1 MRIGWSGWSV
11 DVDEGW
17 KITDHPE
24 CLTLERSAD
33 AALQLSSARK
43 TSGEVTDADLQDFV
57 IEQVHEWGVAAPAQC
72 GEFSGI
78 VVHYSEEGSL
88 WSRWFLRNG
97 TTLLFA
103 TYNGTPETA
112 ARESDLVSRVLASA
126 RPEAAS
132 EA

>member
-11 DVDEGW
+11 DVDDGW
-17 KITDHPE
+17 SITDHPE
-24 CLTLERSAD
+24 CLTLERSVD
-33 AALQLSSARK
+33 AAFQLSSARK
-43 TSGEVTDADLQDFV
+43 TSGEVTDTDLQDFV
-57 IEQVHEWGVAAPAQC
+57 LEQKDEWGVAAPAQC

-97 TTLLFA
+97 STLLFA
-103 TYNGTPETA
+103 TYNGTPEAA
-112 ARESDLVSRVLASA
+112 ARESDLVNQVLATA
-126 RPEAAS
+126 RSEAAS